1 MAVACCSFDLLLEK
15 TSNECAAASR
25 SYKAM
30 QLEALQCNAGRVIVG
45 WIVKNFEKTNFTT

>member
-45 WIVKNFEKTNFTT
+45 